1 MPAQELLNFK
11 DEELRLL
18 TEKVKK
24 MEFEMQN
31 HECHNCHK
39 RFDEEHEEKI
49 QVLSKE
55 IQRLTE
61 LSNHQNID
69 LEKTVKENQEI
80 KYELDLLIAK
90 MHGLEL
96 ENKELKITQEKLFLE
111 KKTVEVEKIFI
122 KDNAEFNE
130 KLKQLTL
137 EINDL
142 HAHLEEK
149 TVMVKRLE
157 LEKIE
162 VFKSNQTLLADVEH
176 WRRESMRFEAE
187 IREILLRM
195 RAKDVELEDFRS
207 RSHLQYT
214 QINDQRLIGMQEEIF
229 HWKSAY
235 EFLFFQEMP
244 RLKEALMHAETFI
257 NSQPPPPMHQPMI
270 RETFITSQPPPPP
283 PMHQTMM
290 SHDDEHCKHIEKI
303 KELRVIIER
312 LEKEIHERTNN
323 QHFHHDD
330 EHCKHIEKIKEM
342 RIIIERLE
350 KEIHER
356 TNTQH
361 SHHDDQNCIHIAKI
375 KELIRVI
382 EDKESHIREFEKKIV
397 IMQNEIR
404 EIRTIDKNSGDLDRI
419 IANKDQEIRSLRI
432 QIDEKNSIIN
442 NLKSHTSNF
451 DQHTN
456 NIHISSVVGSS
467 ESLKIEIMKLQ
478 KLLKEKNQE
487 IQTLRLQVE
496 SFERKIK
503 IQINS
508 SEDDRVSLLEKELEL
523 WKQRFSENMIINM
536 KVKQET
542 IEDHTFRE
550 KPMVVHERQVLRENN
565 STTTFYEEKI
575 KYYKVQLEN
584 KEQEVALWK
593 RKYEDLIEAYR
604 RLEISFERE
613 VGRVVSRDKEVVFG
627 EGIEKRPTQYVVEV
641 DREDQFKEDFRTEN
655 FEIQREYNARNDD
668 HHIHRDYYTVPNF
681 NSREGLN
688 TQKGI
693 ESHYHQ
699 ICYKN
704 DDDRRNYE
712 VPHEH
717 YAGNDFQHNFDDRRN
732 LEVEHEHYG
741 GKFDVKKQG
750 EYQHNKDF
758 NMRYEKIKEY
768 DDFQK
773 NAEKKKDLK
782 RDFEDKKAATTQKID
797 SNLGKKMVPDRK
809 IESFHDKKGGVTTKG
824 KLQKVH
830 KPSV

>member
-1 MPAQELLNFK
+1 
-11 DEELRLL
+11 
-18 TEKVKK
+18 
-24 MEFEMQN
+24 MQN
-31 HECHNCHK
+31 HECHNCHRK
-39 RFDEEHEEKI
+39 FDEEHEEKI

-80 KYELDLLIAK
+80 KHELDLLIAK
-90 MHGLEL
+90 THGLEF

-111 KKTVEVEKIFI
+111 KKTVEVEKIFV

-130 KLKQLTL
+130 KLKELTL

-142 HAHLEEK
+142 HANLEEK
-149 TVMVKRLE
+149 IVMVKRLE

-162 VFKSNQTLLADVEH
+162 VFKSNHTLLADVEH
-176 WRRESMRFEAE
+176 WKRESMRFEAE
-187 IREILLRM
+187 IKEIIIRM

-207 RSHLQYT
+207 RSYLQYN

-244 RLKEALMHAETFI
+244 KLKEALMHAETFI
-257 NSQPPPPMHQPMI
+257 NSQPPPPPPMHQPMMV
-270 RETFITSQPPPPP
+270 QPPMIIHNMPPQP
-283 PMHQTMM
+283 PNYNNQNQTQPNNF
-290 SHDDEHCKHIEKI
+290 SHDDEHCRHIEKI
-303 KELRVIIER
+303 KEL
-312 LEKEIHERTNN
+312 
-323 QHFHHDD
+323 
-330 EHCKHIEKIKEM
+330 

-356 TNTQH
+356 PSPQH

-375 KELIRVI
+375 RELSRILEEKEF
-382 EDKESHIREFEKKIV
+382 HIREFEKKIV

-404 EIRTIDKNSGDLDRI
+404 EIRTLDKNSEDFDRI
-419 IANKDQEIRSLRI
+419 IADKDQEIRSLRI

-442 NLKSHTSNF
+442 DLRSHTSNF
-451 DQHTN
+451 DHHTN
-456 NIHISSVVGSS
+456 VHISSGGGGSA

-487 IQTLRLQVE
+487 IQTLKLQIE

-503 IQINS
+503 IHINS

-565 STTTFYEEKI
+565 TTTTFYEEKI
-575 KYYKVQLEN
+575 KYFKVQLEN
-584 KEQEVALWK
+584 KEQEVTLWK
-593 RKYEDLIEAYR
+593 RKYDGLIEAYR
-604 RLEISFERE
+604 RLETSYERE

-627 EGIEKRPTQYVVEV
+627 EGFEKRPTQYVVEV
-641 DREDQFKEDFRTEN
+641 DREDQFKEDFRTDN
-655 FEIQREYNARNDD
+655 FEIQREYDTRKD
-668 HHIHRDYYTVPNF
+668 
-681 NSREGLN
+681 LN
-688 TQKGI
+688 TQKDI
-693 ESHYHQ
+693 HSEYNQ
-699 ICYKN
+699 IYYN
-704 DDDRRNYE
+704 YDDRRNLE
-712 VPHEH
+712 APHEH
-717 YAGNDFQHNFDDRRN
+717 YYAGNDFKHNFDDRRN
-732 LEVEHEHYG
+732 LEVEHKHYG
-741 GKFDVKKQG
+741 GGFDGNRQG

-758 NMRYEKIKEY
+758 DIRYEKIKEY
-768 DDFQK
+768 GDFQK
-773 NAEKKKDLK
+773 SDEKKKILK
-782 RDFEDKKAATTQKID
+782 RNFEDKKAATTQTID
-797 SNLGKKMVPDRK
+797 STLTLGKKNSTDRK
-809 IESFHDKKGGVTTKG
+809 IESFHDKKAVTTKG
-824 KLQKVH
+824 KLEKVH